1 MTVYDNTNGIAARPS
16 ASALDKVYVVEAI
29 FDGSVQNLAAGD
41 SVKLIHLPAKH
52 VVLQCVAEIG
62 TAEGT
67 TNKVVIGTS
76 SNDDAYI
83 NEVDLTQ
90 ASGTLTKNAAHAD
103 ETGINAISASADGI
117 YLKAGDEA
125 IDSAV
130 VKIRA
135 LIADMGGNTDTL
147 I

>member
-1 MTVYDNTNGIAARPS
+1 MTVYDNTNSIAARPA
-16 ASALDKVYVVEAI
+16 ASALDKLYIVEAV

-52 VVLQCVAEIG
+52 VVIMCVAENK

-67 TNKVVIGTS
+67 TNKVEIGSS
-76 SNDDAYI
+76 SNADAYI

-90 ASGTLTKNAAHAD
+90 AAGTLTKNAAHAD

-130 VKIRA
+130 VAIRA
-135 LIADMGGNTDTL
+135 LIADMGGNTTTL